1 MFAPERSVSI
11 TAACE
16 GGSEVFISADG
27 GQGFAVRPDDRVI
40 ITRSDLQ
47 TRLIRL
53 KAIVFIDFTAEAVR
67 DAAIREEN
75 TTMKFQR
82 QAKILDLI
90 DRFEIETQE
99 DLTAHLRALGYNTTQ
114 ATISRD
120 IKELRL
126 IKTLSSETGKYK
138 YTSSNAGAADS
149 FTTRLRNIF
158 RECVTDID
166 AAQNMVVIKTLPGL
180 GQAAAMAIDAM
191 RAPDVVGTLGGDDTV
206 FAVMRDNDSAQKFC
220 TQARRYS
227 KVSEG

>member
-1 MFAPERSVSI
+1 
-11 TAACE
+11 
-16 GGSEVFISADG
+16 
-27 GQGFAVRPDDRVI
+27 
-40 ITRSDLQ
+40 
-47 TRLIRL
+47 
-53 KAIVFIDFTAEAVR
+53 
-67 DAAIREEN
+67 
-75 TTMKFQR
+75 MKFQR

-126 IKTLSSETGKYK
+126 IKTLSSETGK
-138 YTSSNAGAADS
+138 SSNAGAADS

-220 TQARRYS
+220 KQARDIL
-227 KVSEG
+227 K

>member
-1 MFAPERSVSI
+1 
-11 TAACE
+11 
-16 GGSEVFISADG
+16 
-27 GQGFAVRPDDRVI
+27 
-40 ITRSDLQ
+40 
-47 TRLIRL
+47 
-53 KAIVFIDFTAEAVR
+53 
-67 DAAIREEN
+67 
-75 TTMKFQR
+75 MKFQR

-138 YTSSNAGAADS
+138 NAGAADS

-206 FAVMRDNDSAQKFC
+206 FAVMRDNDSAQEFC
-220 TQARRYS
+220 KQARDIL
-227 KVSEG
+227 K

>member
-1 MFAPERSVSI
+1 
-11 TAACE
+11 
-16 GGSEVFISADG
+16 
-27 GQGFAVRPDDRVI
+27 
-40 ITRSDLQ
+40 
-47 TRLIRL
+47 
-53 KAIVFIDFTAEAVR
+53 
-67 DAAIREEN
+67 
-75 TTMKFQR
+75 MKFQR

-138 YTSSNAGAADS
+138 YTSSNARAADS

-220 TQARRYS
+220 TQARDIL
-227 KVSEG
+227 K

>member
-1 MFAPERSVSI
+1 
-11 TAACE
+11 
-16 GGSEVFISADG
+16 
-27 GQGFAVRPDDRVI
+27 
-40 ITRSDLQ
+40 
-47 TRLIRL
+47 
-53 KAIVFIDFTAEAVR
+53 
-67 DAAIREEN
+67 
-75 TTMKFQR
+75 MKFQR

-191 RAPDVVGTLGGDDTV
+191 RA
-206 FAVMRDNDSAQKFC
+206 MWSARLAATIPYSPLC
-220 TQARRYS
+220 AITTARKSSANRQ
-227 KVSEG
+227 EIF

>member
-1 MFAPERSVSI
+1 
-11 TAACE
+11 
-16 GGSEVFISADG
+16 
-27 GQGFAVRPDDRVI
+27 
-40 ITRSDLQ
+40 
-47 TRLIRL
+47 
-53 KAIVFIDFTAEAVR
+53 
-67 DAAIREEN
+67 
-75 TTMKFQR
+75 MKFQR

-149 FTTRLRNIF
+149 FTTRLRNLF
-158 RECVTDID
+158 RACV
-166 AAQNMVVIKTLPGL
+166 
-180 GQAAAMAIDAM
+180 
-191 RAPDVVGTLGGDDTV
+191 TLGGDDTV

-220 TQARRYS
+220 TQARDIL
-227 KVSEG
+227 K

>member
-1 MFAPERSVSI
+1 
-11 TAACE
+11 
-16 GGSEVFISADG
+16 
-27 GQGFAVRPDDRVI
+27 
-40 ITRSDLQ
+40 
-47 TRLIRL
+47 
-53 KAIVFIDFTAEAVR
+53 
-67 DAAIREEN
+67 
-75 TTMKFQR
+75 MKFQR

-138 YTSSNAGAADS
+138 YTSSNVGAADS

-166 AAQNMVVIKTLPGL
+166 AAQNMVVIKTLPAL

-220 TQARRYS
+220 KQARDIL
-227 KVSEG
+227 K

>member
-1 MFAPERSVSI
+1 
-11 TAACE
+11 
-16 GGSEVFISADG
+16 
-27 GQGFAVRPDDRVI
+27 
-40 ITRSDLQ
+40 
-47 TRLIRL
+47 
-53 KAIVFIDFTAEAVR
+53 
-67 DAAIREEN
+67 
-75 TTMKFQR
+75 MKFQR

-99 DLTAHLRALGYNTTQ
+99 DLTDHLRALGYNTTQ

-126 IKTLSSETGKYK
+126 IKTLSAETGKYK
-138 YTSSNAGAADS
+138 YTASNAGAADS

-206 FAVMRDNDSAQKFC
+206 FAVMRDSDSAGRFC
-220 TQARRYS
+220 TQARDIL
-227 KVSEG
+227 K

>member
-1 MFAPERSVSI
+1 
-11 TAACE
+11 
-16 GGSEVFISADG
+16 
-27 GQGFAVRPDDRVI
+27 
-40 ITRSDLQ
+40 
-47 TRLIRL
+47 
-53 KAIVFIDFTAEAVR
+53 
-67 DAAIREEN
+67 
-75 TTMKFQR
+75 MKSKR
-82 QAKILDLI
+82 QEKILELI
-90 DRFEIETQE
+90 EKYNIETQE
-99 DLTAHLRALGYNTTQ
+99 ELIARLAECGIESKQTTV
-114 ATISRD
+114 SRD

-206 FAVMRDNDSAQKFC
+206 FAVMRDSDSAQKFC
-220 TQARRYS
+220 KQARDIL
-227 KVSEG
+227 K

>member
-1 MFAPERSVSI
+1 MK
-11 TAACE
+11 
-16 GGSEVFISADG
+16 SA
-27 GQGFAVRPDDRVI
+27 
-40 ITRSDLQ
+40 
-47 TRLIRL
+47 
-53 KAIVFIDFTAEAVR
+53 
-67 DAAIREEN
+67 
-75 TTMKFQR
+75 R
-82 QAKILDLI
+82 QLAILDILAQSAV
-90 DRFEIETQE
+90 ETQE
-99 DLTAHLRALGYNTTQ
+99 DLADALRKRGFQVTQ
-114 ATISRD
+114 ATVSRD

-220 TQARRYS
+220 TQARDIL
-227 KVSEG
+227 K